1 MTRVVVEIDLK
12 KGVTDPEGKNTQKAL
27 ELLGFEGINS
37 VKSSKLFIIDLATED
52 KKEAESQAQ
61 EMCKRLLANPV
72 VHNYTMT
79 IE

>member
-1 MTRVVVEIDLK
+1 MTRVIIEINLK

-37 VKSSKLFIIDLATED
+37 VRSSKLFIIDLATED
-52 KKEAESQAQ
+52 KKEAENQAQ
-61 EMCKRLLANPV
+61 DMCKRLLANPV

>member
-1 MTRVVVEIDLK
+1 MTRVIIEIDLK

-52 KKEAESQAQ
+52 KKEAENQAQ
-61 EMCKRLLANPV
+61 DMCKRLLANPV